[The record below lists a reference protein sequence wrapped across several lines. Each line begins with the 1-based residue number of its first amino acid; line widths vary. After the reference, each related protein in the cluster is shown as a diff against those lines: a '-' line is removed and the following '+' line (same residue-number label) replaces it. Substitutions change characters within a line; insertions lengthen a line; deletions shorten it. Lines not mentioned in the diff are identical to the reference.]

1 MPLLSVWAHD
11 TMYGSLAQEL
21 RKQRPSLK
29 LLYITPEQ
37 LVASTALVDVLQQLM
52 RRNLLA
58 RFVVDEV
65 TRPQMLT
72 KVSHQSVHVVLILT
86 SLKAGLQMPAHCMCA
101 AFCPETACTGSVNAL
116 VLTQVACLC
125 CRRIV

>member
-11 TMYGSLAQEL
+11 MTYGSLAQEL

-37 LVASTALVDVLQQLM
+37 LVASTALVYVLQQLM
-52 RRNLLA
+52 RRKLLA

-65 TRPQMLT
+65 TKPQMLT
-72 KVSHQSVHVVLILT
+72 EVSHQSVHVVLILV
-86 SLKAGLQMPAHCMCA
+86 SLNRRA
-101 AFCPETACTGSVNAL
+101 ADACTLHVCCFL
-116 VLTQVACLC
+116 PWDCLH
-125 CRRIV
+125 R

>member
-1 MPLLSVWAHD
+1 MPSLSVWAHD
-11 TMYGSLAQEL
+11 ITYESLAQEL

-37 LVASTALVDVLQQLM
+37 LVASAALVDVLQQLM

-72 KVSHQSVHVVLILT
+72 EVPHKSVHVVLILT
-86 SLKAGLQMPAHCMCA
+86 SLNRRA
-101 AFCPETACTGSVNAL
+101 ADACTLPV
-116 VLTQVACLC
+116 C
-125 CRRIV
+125 CFLP

>member
-1 MPLLSVWAHD
+1 MSVWAHS
-11 TMYGSLAQEL
+11 MRYGSLAQEL

-37 LVASTALVDVLQQLM
+37 LVASAALMDVLQQLM

-65 TRPQMLT
+65 TRPQCTTQCPT
-72 KVSHQSVHVVLILT
+72 KVSTWSSFSV
-86 SLKAGLQMPAHCMCA
+86 P
-101 AFCPETACTGSVNAL
+101 
-116 VLTQVACLC
+116 
-125 CRRIV
+125 